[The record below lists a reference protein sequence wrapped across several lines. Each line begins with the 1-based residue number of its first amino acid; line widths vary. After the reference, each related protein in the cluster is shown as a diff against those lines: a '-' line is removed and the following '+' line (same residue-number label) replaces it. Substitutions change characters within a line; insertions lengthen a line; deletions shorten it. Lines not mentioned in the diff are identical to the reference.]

1 MSENEKTVQGNAAN
15 IELEKMNRTID
26 KNRRY
31 CTIDESLAEMLVT
44 QLGKEL
50 SNKHL
55 YATFANFFETEGL
68 PLLGEYFRKRSAEE
82 ELHHK
87 WIFEYL
93 CYNDVC
99 FQYPAVGSINVDVKN
114 RVEPFLLTVDKE
126 IETTMGINKIY
137 EKAVE
142 LKDWATAG
150 WLMGNGPIDGK
161 LIPEQIEEESVSRTI
176 ADMAQEENASWL
188 IKQHSIFS
196 FYNNYPNM
204 K

>member
-1 MSENEKTVQGNAAN
+1 MSNVQGESAPLGIN
-15 IELEKMNRTID
+15 KMKQTID

-68 PLLGEYFRKRSAEE
+68 PKLGEYFKKRSNEE
-82 ELHHK
+82 ELHHN

-93 CYNDVC
+93 NYNDVC
-99 FQYPAVGSINVDVKN
+99 FQYPAIGEINIDIKN
-114 RVEPFLLTVDKE
+114 RTEPFLLTVDKE

-150 WLMGNGPIDGK
+150 WLMGNGPINGK

-176 ADMAQEENASWL
+176 ADMAQEENTSWL
-188 IKQHSIFS
+188 VKQDSILS
-196 FYNNYPNM
+196 FYNGYPNM

>member
-1 MSENEKTVQGNAAN
+1 MSNVQGESAPLGIN
-15 IELEKMNRTID
+15 KMKQTID

-68 PLLGEYFRKRSAEE
+68 PKLGEYFKKRANEE
-82 ELHHK
+82 ELHHS

-93 CYNDVC
+93 NYNDVC
-99 FQYPAVGSINVDVKN
+99 FQYPAIGEINIDIKN
-114 RVEPFLLTVDKE
+114 RTEPFLLTVDKE

-176 ADMAQEENASWL
+176 ADMAQEENTSWL
-188 IKQHSIFS
+188 VKQDSILS
-196 FYNNYPNM
+196 FYNGYPNM

>member
-1 MSENEKTVQGNAAN
+1 MSNVSGESAPLGLN
-15 IELEKMNRTID
+15 KMKQTID

-68 PLLGEYFRKRSAEE
+68 PKLGEYFRKRSDEE

-93 CYNDVC
+93 TYNDVC
-99 FQYPAVGSINVDVKN
+99 FQYPSIGEISIDIKN

-137 EKAVE
+137 EKAIE

-150 WLMGNGPIDGK
+150 WLMGNGPVDGK
-161 LIPEQIEEESVSRTI
+161 LIPEQIEEESISRTI
-176 ADMAQEENASWL
+176 ADMAQEENTSWL
-188 IKQHSIFS
+188 IKQNSIYG
-196 FYNNYPNM
+196 FYFNYPNS
-204 K
+204 KID

>member
-1 MSENEKTVQGNAAN
+1 MSNVQGESAPLGIN
-15 IELEKMNRTID
+15 KMKQTID

-68 PLLGEYFRKRSAEE
+68 PKLGEYFKKRSNEE
-82 ELHHK
+82 ELHHN

-93 CYNDVC
+93 NYNDVC
-99 FQYPAVGSINVDVKN
+99 FQYPAIGEINIDIKN
-114 RVEPFLLTVDKE
+114 RTEPFLLTVDKE

-142 LKDWATAG
+142 LKDWATVG

-176 ADMAQEENASWL
+176 ADMAQEENTSWL
-188 IKQHSIFS
+188 VKQDSILS
-196 FYNNYPNM
+196 FYNGYPNM

>member
-1 MSENEKTVQGNAAN
+1 MSNVQGENAPLGIN
-15 IELEKMNRTID
+15 KMKQTID

-68 PLLGEYFRKRSAEE
+68 PKLGEYFKKRSNEE
-82 ELHHK
+82 ELHHN

-93 CYNDVC
+93 NYNDVC
-99 FQYPAVGSINVDVKN
+99 FQYPAIGEINIDIKN
-114 RVEPFLLTVDKE
+114 RTEPFLLTVDKE

-176 ADMAQEENASWL
+176 ADMAQEENTSWL
-188 IKQHSIFS
+188 VKQDSILS
-196 FYNNYPNM
+196 FYNGYPNM

>member
-1 MSENEKTVQGNAAN
+1 MSNVQGESVPLGIN
-15 IELEKMNRTID
+15 KMKQTID

-68 PLLGEYFRKRSAEE
+68 PKLGEYFKKRSNEE
-82 ELHHK
+82 ELHHN

-93 CYNDVC
+93 NYNDVC
-99 FQYPAVGSINVDVKN
+99 FQYPAIGEINIDIKN
-114 RVEPFLLTVDKE
+114 RTEPFLLTVDKE

-176 ADMAQEENASWL
+176 ADMAQEENTSWL
-188 IKQHSIFS
+188 VKQDSILS
-196 FYNNYPNM
+196 FYNGYPNM

>member
-1 MSENEKTVQGNAAN
+1 MSNVQGESAPLGIN
-15 IELEKMNRTID
+15 KMKQTID

-68 PLLGEYFRKRSAEE
+68 PKLVEYFKKRSNEE
-82 ELHHK
+82 ELHHN

-93 CYNDVC
+93 NYNDVC
-99 FQYPAVGSINVDVKN
+99 FQYPAIGEINIDIKN
-114 RVEPFLLTVDKE
+114 RTEPFLLTVDKE

-176 ADMAQEENASWL
+176 ADMAQEENTSWL
-188 IKQHSIFS
+188 VKQDSILS
-196 FYNNYPNM
+196 FYNGYPNM

>member
-1 MSENEKTVQGNAAN
+1 MSNVQGESAPLGIN
-15 IELEKMNRTID
+15 KMKQTID

-68 PLLGEYFRKRSAEE
+68 PKLGEYFKKRSNEE
-82 ELHHK
+82 ELHHN

-93 CYNDVC
+93 NYNDVC
-99 FQYPAVGSINVDVKN
+99 FQYPAIGEINIDIKN
-114 RVEPFLLTVDKE
+114 RIEPFLLTVDKE

-176 ADMAQEENASWL
+176 ADMAQEENTSWL
-188 IKQHSIFS
+188 VKQDSILS
-196 FYNNYPNM
+196 FYNGYPNM

>member
-1 MSENEKTVQGNAAN
+1 MSNVQGESAPLGIN
-15 IELEKMNRTID
+15 KMKQTID

-68 PLLGEYFRKRSAEE
+68 PKLGEYFKKRSNEE
-82 ELHHK
+82 ELHHN

-93 CYNDVC
+93 NYNDVC
-99 FQYPAVGSINVDVKN
+99 FQYPAIGEINIDIKN
-114 RVEPFLLTVDKE
+114 RTEPFLLTVDKE

-176 ADMAQEENASWL
+176 ADMAQEENTSWL
-188 IKQHSIFS
+188 VKQDSILS
-196 FYNNYPNM
+196 FYNGYPNI

>member
-1 MSENEKTVQGNAAN
+1 MSNVQGESAPLGIN
-15 IELEKMNRTID
+15 KMKQTID

-68 PLLGEYFRKRSAEE
+68 PKLGKYFKKRSNEE
-82 ELHHK
+82 ELHHN

-93 CYNDVC
+93 NYNDVC
-99 FQYPAVGSINVDVKN
+99 FQYPAIGEINIDIKN
-114 RVEPFLLTVDKE
+114 RTEPFLLTVDKE

-176 ADMAQEENASWL
+176 ADMAQEENTSWL
-188 IKQHSIFS
+188 VKQDRLS
-196 FYNNYPNM
+196 
-204 K
+204 

>member
-1 MSENEKTVQGNAAN
+1 MSNVQGESAPLGIN
-15 IELEKMNRTID
+15 KMKQTID

-31 CTIDESLAEMLVT
+31 CTIDESLAEMFVT

-68 PLLGEYFRKRSAEE
+68 PKLGEYFKKRSNEE
-82 ELHHK
+82 ELHHN

-93 CYNDVC
+93 NYNDVC
-99 FQYPAVGSINVDVKN
+99 FQYPAIGEINIDIKN
-114 RVEPFLLTVDKE
+114 RTEPFLLTVDKE

-176 ADMAQEENASWL
+176 ADMAQEENTSWL
-188 IKQHSIFS
+188 VKQDSILS
-196 FYNNYPNM
+196 FYNGYPNM

>member
-1 MSENEKTVQGNAAN
+1 MSNVQGESAPLGIN
-15 IELEKMNRTID
+15 KMKQTID

-44 QLGKEL
+44 QLGKQL

-68 PLLGEYFRKRSAEE
+68 PKLGEYFKKRSNEE
-82 ELHHK
+82 ELHHN

-93 CYNDVC
+93 NYNDVC
-99 FQYPAVGSINVDVKN
+99 FQYPAIGEINIDIKN
-114 RVEPFLLTVDKE
+114 RTEPFLLTVDKE

-176 ADMAQEENASWL
+176 ADMAQEENTSWL
-188 IKQHSIFS
+188 VKQDSILS
-196 FYNNYPNM
+196 FYNGYPNM

>member
-1 MSENEKTVQGNAAN
+1 MSNVQGESAPLGIN
-15 IELEKMNRTID
+15 KMKQTID

-68 PLLGEYFRKRSAEE
+68 PKLGEYFKKRSNEE
-82 ELHHK
+82 ELHHN

-93 CYNDVC
+93 NYNDVC
-99 FQYPAVGSINVDVKN
+99 FQYPAIGEINIDIKN
-114 RVEPFLLTVDKE
+114 RTEPFLLTVDKE

-176 ADMAQEENASWL
+176 ADMAQEENTSWL
-188 IKQHSIFS
+188 VKQDSILS
-196 FYNNYPNM
+196 FYNGYPNM